1 MNLVVE
7 IPGAGKMALSTFDR
21 LRRAAKNANGK
32 PIWLDKSE
40 TGLQTKSEL
49 RWRTAENLG
58 LADLREHGERYQ
70 VTLTL
75 LGEMVLNDGKPFFK

>member
-7 IPGAGKMALSTFDR
+7 TPGVGKMALSTFER
-21 LRRAAKNANGK
+21 LRRAVKGSNGK

-58 LADLREHGERYQ
+58 LADLREHGERYR

>member
-7 IPGAGKMALSTFDR
+7 IPGVGKMALSTFDR

-40 TGLQTKSEL
+40 TGLKTKSEL

-58 LADLREHGERYQ
+58 LADLCDHGALGYV

-75 LGEMVLNDGKPFFK
+75 LGEMVLNDGKLAG

>member
-7 IPGAGKMALSTFDR
+7 IPGVGKMALSTFER
-21 LRRAAKNANGK
+21 LRRAAKNADGK

-40 TGLQTKSEL
+40 TGLQTKSER

-58 LADLREHGERYQ
+58 LAALREHGKRYR

-75 LGEMVLNDGKPFFK
+75 LGEMVLTDGKLAG

>member
-7 IPGAGKMALSTFDR
+7 IPGVGKMALSTFER

-58 LADLREHGERYQ
+58 LADLREHGERYR
-70 VTLTL
+70 VTLTTQ
-75 LGEMVLNDGKPFFK
+75 GKAVLVDQEAAK